1 VATTSVPLAETGAP
15 TPNALKQRALGSL
28 GSLPPFSPILKRLL
42 ASLANEEVS
51 ITKLADLIEKDT
63 VVAAN
68 VLHLVNSAFYARR
81 GTVNSV
87 RHALSL
93 LGMNKLRNAVLGMS
107 ITRMWNQVRTPPAWS
122 MARFNLHS
130 VAAAQLADM
139 LAQKVPVAYP
149 EGAFVAGLLH
159 DMGQLLI
166 AIGLPDQ
173 YSQILERAHAEG
185 CSIGDA
191 ERDILGFTHSEL
203 SAEALLA
210 WNLPLP
216 IQAAVRDHHI
226 PSAAAVGGE
235 VPLVTVV
242 SAADRYVNSTGASI
256 VPPPGV
262 SVPDS
267 SALAY
272 LGLKPESQ
280 SALLAD
286 FEAEFTNMK
295 PFFR

>member
-1 VATTSVPLAETGAP
+1 
-15 TPNALKQRALGSL
+15 
-28 GSLPPFSPILKRLL
+28 LPPFSPILNRLL
-42 ASLANEEVS
+42 ASLANDDVS
-51 ITKLADLIEKDT
+51 IPKLADLIEKDT

-68 VLHLVNSAFYARR
+68 VLHLVNSALYARR

-93 LGMNKLRNAVLGMS
+93 LGLNKLRNAVLGMS

-130 VAAAQLADM
+130 VAAALLADA

-173 YSQILERAHAEG
+173 YSQIMERAQTEG
-185 CSIGDA
+185 CSTADA
-191 ERDILGFTHSEL
+191 ERDVLGFTHSEL
-203 SAEALLA
+203 SAEALVA
-210 WNLPLP
+210 WNLPVP
-216 IQAAVRDHHI
+216 IQEAVRDHHF
-226 PSAAAVGGE
+226 SAAAAVGG
-235 VPLVTVV
+235 VLPLTIVV

-256 VPPPGV
+256 LPSPGV
-262 SVPDS
+262 VVPDS
-267 SALAY
+267 SALAC
-272 LGLKPESQ
+272 LGLKAEAQ
-280 SALLAD
+280 SSLLVD
-286 FEAEFTNMK
+286 FETEFANMK
-295 PFFR
+295 SFFR

>member
-1 VATTSVPLAETGAP
+1 MATTSVPLEETGAP
-15 TPNALKQRALGSL
+15 TPNALKQRALRSL
-28 GSLPPFSPILKRLL
+28 GSLPPFSPILNRLL
-42 ASLANEEVS
+42 ASLANEDVS

-63 VVAAN
+63 VVAAK

-130 VAAAQLADM
+130 VAAAFLADT
-139 LAQKVPVAYP
+139 LAQKIPVAYP
-149 EGAFVAGLLH
+149 EGAFIAGLLH

-173 YSQILERAHAEG
+173 YLQIMDRAHTEG
-185 CSIGDA
+185 CSTAEA
-191 ERDILGFTHSEL
+191 ERDVLGFTHSEL

-210 WNLPLP
+210 WNLPVP
-216 IQAAVRDHHI
+216 IREAVRDHHI
-226 PSAAAVGGE
+226 GTVAPKGG
-235 VPLVTVV
+235 VLLLASVV
-242 SAADRYVNSTGASI
+242 NASDRYVNSTGASI
-256 VPPPGV
+256 LSPSGV
-262 SVPDS
+262 VVPDP
-267 SALAY
+267 SALAG
-272 LGLKPESQ
+272 LGLNAEVQ
-280 SALLAD
+280 SSLLAD
-286 FEAEFTNMK
+286 FETEFANMK